1 MPTKGKYSDADVEH
15 GTYTDADVAP
25 SGQVTVSAAPA
36 KWSLPWLKS
45 EALTLRDKAVNA
57 LPAVGGAVGGLIGG
71 AAGSESGPGA
81 IIPATAGAAAGGGL
95 GEDVRQFMTEH
106 FHPEDKKMTAKEA
119 AKGIGKQAGLQGA
132 SELLPGLVAKVFRP
146 ASAIEKLS
154 FVGNLGPREDIAP
167 ALSELQQTE
176 KMAGNQVKTVGDYLN
191 VIDQTKNR
199 IGTEV
204 GASLKIP
211 VQTKVGKVPLGAM
224 EADTTQVSDALTN
237 LATKHPSEVQ
247 MNPQKLTRF
256 KARALDYQKNQRSY
270 AWLFDRRQV
279 LNEELNRFYSLP
291 TDGEKSTYLNL
302 HPDFEA
308 DKAEADAIR
317 DVIYPQM
324 DKAAGKPAGYYADL
338 QRKYGA
344 ITRVGNA
351 TQKNVEKLAA
361 KGKVQR
367 GAPLSERTSASTY
380 LSEGGRPGFSLHRI
394 HGIIS
399 PANPV
404 KHLDSAAKSAFGHS
418 ALTKTG
424 SALSSNVGREVLAL
438 PLHYL
443 ANPDAPVHP
452 VLSPQ
457 SPVQ

>member
-1 MPTKGKYSDADVEH
+1 MADEKGFGPPEDDTKGFGPPED
-15 GTYTDADVAP
+15 
-25 SGQVTVSAAPA
+25 TVRATPPLLSFPGIKSA
-36 KWSLPWLKS
+36 
-45 EALTLRDKAVNA
+45 ALTLRDKAVNA
-57 LPAVGGAVGGLIGG
+57 LPAIGGVVGGLIGG

-132 SELLPGLVAKVFRP
+132 SELLPGIVGAIVKP
-146 ASAIEKLS
+146 ASTIEKLS
-154 FVGNLGPREDIAP
+154 FVGNLGPREDIQP
-167 ALSELQQTE
+167 ALQELQQTE
-176 KMAGNQVKTVGDYLN
+176 RQAGNQVKNVGDYLS
-191 VIDQTKNR
+191 ILDQTKNR

-204 GASLKIP
+204 SASLKTPIT
-211 VQTKVGKVPLGAM
+211 TKVGKVPLGAT
-224 EADTTQVSDALTN
+224 EADTTEVSNALSN
-237 LATKHPSEVQ
+237 LATKHPSDVQ
-247 MNPQKLTRF
+247 MNPNKLKMFRD
-256 KARALDYQKNQRSY
+256 RALDYQKNKRSY
-270 AWLFDRRQV
+270 SWLFDRRQV
-279 LNEELNRFYSLP
+279 LNEELNRFYSLATP
-291 TDGEKSTYLNL
+291 GEQATYLFQ
-302 HPDFEA
+302 HPGFEA

-324 DKAAGKPAGYYADL
+324 DRAAQKPSGYYANL
-338 QRKYGA
+338 QRKYGS
-344 ITRVGNA
+344 ISRVENA
-351 TQKNVEKLAA
+351 TKKNLEKLAA

-367 GAPLSERTSASTY
+367 GAPISQRTSLSTY
-380 LSEGGRPGFSLHRI
+380 ASEGGKPGFSLHRLQ
-394 HGIIS
+394 GVFARPN
-399 PANPV
+399 PAGA
-404 KHLDSAAKSAFGHS
+404 LDTAAKSAFGHS

-452 VLSPQ
+452 VLSPA